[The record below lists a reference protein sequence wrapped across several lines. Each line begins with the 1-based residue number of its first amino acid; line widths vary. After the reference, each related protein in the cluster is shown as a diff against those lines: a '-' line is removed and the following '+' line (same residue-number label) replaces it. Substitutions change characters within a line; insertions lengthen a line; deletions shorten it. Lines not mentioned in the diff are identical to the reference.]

1 MPADRRMETTMEQHL
16 KGRSAIVTGAGRGIG
31 REIALLLA
39 KQGAKVGVCDPGL
52 GRGGEETEERVADEV
67 VNLIKKEGGS
77 AIPLYDSVA
86 DYKKAGEMVAK
97 TVAEFGSIDLMIN
110 VAGILRE
117 RMIWNMSE
125 QDFDE
130 VVAVHLKGMWN
141 MSHHSIKH
149 MRAKGFGRIINFSS
163 AAFKGSVGQCNYA
176 AAKAGI
182 IGLSRTIAQEAYKFG
197 ITCNAVCPSA
207 DTRMTLTPEVKAN
220 RQRKLAA
227 GIMTQA
233 EYDRQT
239 QPRGPEYIAP
249 LIAYLCTD
257 EAYYLNGQTFHT
269 ERGELSN
276 YYFGETMNQITKEED
291 EGMFTVEELMKKVPE
306 MMKDVKPI
314 APVVKP
320 SEAQQYVKSR

>member
-1 MPADRRMETTMEQHL
+1 
-16 KGRSAIVTGAGRGIG
+16 
-31 REIALLLA
+31 
-39 KQGAKVGVCDPGL
+39 
-52 GRGGEETEERVADEV
+52 
-67 VNLIKKEGGS
+67 
-77 AIPLYDSVA
+77 
-86 DYKKAGEMVAK
+86 
-97 TVAEFGSIDLMIN
+97 
-110 VAGILRE
+110 
-117 RMIWNMSE
+117 
-125 QDFDE
+125 
-130 VVAVHLKGMWN
+130 VHLKGMWN

-163 AAFKGSVGQCNYA
+163 SAFKGSVGQANYA

-227 GIMTQA
+227 GILSQA

-276 YYFGETMNQITKEED
+276 YYFGETMKQITKQED
-291 EGMFTVEELMKKVPE
+291 EGMFTVDELMKKVPE
-306 MMKDVKPI
+306 MMKDVPPVAPI
-314 APVVKP
+314 VKP
-320 SEAQQYVKSR
+320 SEAQQYVKQR

>member
-1 MPADRRMETTMEQHL
+1 
-16 KGRSAIVTGAGRGIG
+16 
-31 REIALLLA
+31 
-39 KQGAKVGVCDPGL
+39 
-52 GRGGEETEERVADEV
+52 
-67 VNLIKKEGGS
+67 
-77 AIPLYDSVA
+77 
-86 DYKKAGEMVAK
+86 
-97 TVAEFGSIDLMIN
+97 
-110 VAGILRE
+110 
-117 RMIWNMSE
+117 
-125 QDFDE
+125 
-130 VVAVHLKGMWN
+130 
-141 MSHHSIKH
+141 

-163 AAFKGSVGQCNYA
+163 SAFKGSVGQANYA

-227 GIMTQA
+227 GILSQA

-276 YYFGETMNQITKEED
+276 YYFGETMKQITKQED
-291 EGMFTVEELMKKVPE
+291 EGMFTVDELMKKVPE
-306 MMKDVKPI
+306 MMKDVPPVAPI
-314 APVVKP
+314 VKP
-320 SEAQQYVKSR
+320 SEAQQYVKQR

>member
-1 MPADRRMETTMEQHL
+1 MAQHL
-16 KGRSAIVTGAGRGIG
+16 EGRAALVTGAGRGIG

-39 KQGAKVGVCDPGL
+39 KQGAKVAVCDPGL
-52 GRGGEETEERVADEV
+52 GRGGEETTERVADEV
-67 VNLIKKEGGS
+67 AALIKKDGGT
-77 AIPLYDSVA
+77 AIALYDSVA
-86 DYKKAGEMVAK
+86 DYKKAAGMVEK
-97 TVAEFGSIDLMIN
+97 TVAELGGIDLMIN

-125 QDFDE
+125 EDFDL
-130 VVAVHLKGMWN
+130 VVGVHLKGMWN
-141 MSHHSIKH
+141 MCHHSIKH
-149 MRAKGFGRIINFSS
+149 MRAKGFGRIVNFSS
-163 AAFKGSVGQCNYA
+163 AAFKGSVGQANYA
-176 AAKAGI
+176 AAKGGI
-182 IGLSRTIAQEAYKFG
+182 ISMSRTIAQEAYKFG

-227 GIMTQA
+227 GILSQA

-239 QPRGPEYIAP
+239 RPRGPEYIAP

-276 YYFGETMNQITKEED
+276 YYFGETMRQITKQED
-291 EGMFTVEELMKKVPE
+291 DGMFSIDELMKKVPE
-306 MMKDVKPI
+306 MMKDVPPI
-314 APVVKP
+314 APVVP
-320 SEAQQYVKSR
+320 PAEAQQYVKQR